1 MTGMADL
8 GTRNLDM
15 VSTPHGYLYVR
26 ACLVAVVLLGFIF
39 SGWVYVLGIKF
50 QNKWLKPL
58 SLTWLFLAFCM
69 TCFLYYL
76 GIFRLVTELLVL
88 RFF

>member
-1 MTGMADL
+1 MTDL
-8 GTRNLDM
+8 GARNLDLTG
-15 VSTPHGYLYVR
+15 SPHAYAYLR
-26 ACLVAVVLLGFIF
+26 ACLVVALLFGYVF
-39 SGWVYVLGIKF
+39 SGWLYVLGIKL
-50 QNKWLKPL
+50 QTKWLKPL

-76 GIFRLVTELLVL
+76 GLFRLATELLVL